1 MPTMGGLSSLPRA
14 NPDPWGVVRQP
25 VSWQRS
31 ALDVIRAAPGA
42 ASQIVEWFSKRGM
55 PTPSPDRLAKMIES
69 LDVKGMAAQ
78 SGRSPRGIPTSEI
91 AQKQRPKPGTDP
103 TQQEFSGLDVA
114 PPTAP
119 SDPIHMRYGKNPREV
134 IIPGR
139 DVARLEN
146 MQTAKHGGA
155 YAHTHPSGG
164 PMSAVDATTQVQ
176 YPKNMIYPILETPG
190 ARGNPKFMDQL
201 VKRLTQQLGR
211 EPGPGE
217 VEAALR
223 KIPAERTIDVLGFPK
238 GSQTSAA
245 AREAVVRV
253 PTRLEEQLESG
264 RIAEIA
270 ELAGKTGPLKNVPQS
285 TLSGDIRRLM
295 LGRMAEAPG
304 LKSNIDIM
312 TLMTPERSK
321 NLAALEKQAQTKKL
335 RSALEALTK
344 ELNKK

>member
-78 SGRSPRGIPTSEI
+78 SGRSPQNIPTSKI

-119 SDPIHMRYGKNPREV
+119 SDPIHWRYGKNPREV